1 VMVVVMVLVVMVMV
15 MVVLVIVMVLVV
27 EAARV
32 VRHLAAS
39 RGKRHRGACFLARS
53 GQLECSTT

>member
-1 VMVVVMVLVVMVMV
+1 MEVEAARGVVVWERRQLE
-15 MVVLVIVMVLVV
+15 VLVV
-27 EAARV
+27 EAAWACV

-39 RGKRHRGACFLARS
+39 RGKRIRGACFLARS